1 MDINWS
7 RYIEIAR
14 AQDLGSAEVAR
25 LIRTET
31 RRKVNISEVKRRLS
45 VSESAAAQIRQPN
58 SLDVINL
65 CEGEADEE
73 STLSI
78 SAKGMTFEFK
88 TQRPE
93 ECHLHSVSH
102 ERRRHMNIRFSGVHV
117 TLVISPTDL
126 RGGFH
131 RLCSLA
137 QDQLGINLSSG
148 KEAVV
153 FLSKTRKICKIVT
166 TDEKGTMLLTR
177 TLHNGR
183 FEELMVRVGQQA
195 KCSLTLSDLERF
207 LNGERLYT
215 KSDTFW

>member
-65 CEGEADEE
+65 CEGQADEE
-73 STLSI
+73 SI

-93 ECHLHSVSH
+93 ESVIFILS
-102 ERRRHMNIRFSGVHV
+102 RMRGD
-117 TLVISPTDL
+117 VI
-126 RGGFH
+126 
-131 RLCSLA
+131 
-137 QDQLGINLSSG
+137 
-148 KEAVV
+148 
-153 FLSKTRKICKIVT
+153 
-166 TDEKGTMLLTR
+166 
-177 TLHNGR
+177 
-183 FEELMVRVGQQA
+183 
-195 KCSLTLSDLERF
+195 
-207 LNGERLYT
+207 
-215 KSDTFW
+215 

>member
-1 MDINWS
+1 MRGQRKNPRKAVQPFENKKRKIDIFKNYEANGVEKIQ
-7 RYIEIAR
+7 RKLEIFSTLISKKSN
-14 AQDLGSAEVAR
+14 LGCAEVAR

-93 ECHLHSVSH
+93 ESVIFILS
-102 ERRRHMNIRFSGVHV
+102 RMRGD
-117 TLVISPTDL
+117 VI
-126 RGGFH
+126 
-131 RLCSLA
+131 
-137 QDQLGINLSSG
+137 
-148 KEAVV
+148 
-153 FLSKTRKICKIVT
+153 
-166 TDEKGTMLLTR
+166 
-177 TLHNGR
+177 
-183 FEELMVRVGQQA
+183 
-195 KCSLTLSDLERF
+195 
-207 LNGERLYT
+207 
-215 KSDTFW
+215 

>member
-1 MDINWS
+1 
-7 RYIEIAR
+7 
-14 AQDLGSAEVAR
+14 
-25 LIRTET
+25 
-31 RRKVNISEVKRRLS
+31 
-45 VSESAAAQIRQPN
+45 
-58 SLDVINL
+58 
-65 CEGEADEE
+65 
-73 STLSI
+73 
-78 SAKGMTFEFK
+78 
-88 TQRPE
+88 
-93 ECHLHSVSH
+93 
-102 ERRRHMNIRFSGVHV
+102 MNIRFSGVHV

-131 RLCSLA
+131 RLCSL
-137 QDQLGINLSSG
+137 
-148 KEAVV
+148 AVV

>member
-78 SAKGMTFEFK
+78 SAKGMTDAASG
-88 TQRPE
+88 RI
-93 ECHLHSVSH
+93 CHLHSVSH

>member
-1 MDINWS
+1 
-7 RYIEIAR
+7 
-14 AQDLGSAEVAR
+14 
-25 LIRTET
+25 
-31 RRKVNISEVKRRLS
+31 
-45 VSESAAAQIRQPN
+45 
-58 SLDVINL
+58 
-65 CEGEADEE
+65 
-73 STLSI
+73 
-78 SAKGMTFEFK
+78 
-88 TQRPE
+88 
-93 ECHLHSVSH
+93 
-102 ERRRHMNIRFSGVHV
+102 MNIRFSGVHV

-166 TDEKGTMLLTR
+166 MDEKGTMLLTR

-195 KCSLTLSDLERF
+195 KRALRRACTALLER
-207 LNGERLYT
+207 RTT
-215 KSDTFW
+215 KKYRFWHKAAPR